1 MAAKLGTERQQQPQ
15 GQHHRQHHGQHHQS
29 GQQQY
34 QSELEALEETDA
46 QRSPGAQRAPVRSP
60 KCARCRNHGVV
71 SRLKGHKR
79 SCRWRECRCASC
91 VLVLERQRV
100 MAAQVAL
107 RRQQAGESKKAPRS
121 SPFLRRQTYQRF
133 TKTPS
138 LLAKSILEGYKSPAS
153 ESRHHYPPIS
163 VKMRKRRAF
172 ADKELESVMLE
183 RELRQREMEELR
195 KIVLLQATV
204 SPGPS
209 PCFCPLSDPGV
220 PSYMPMY
227 KSSPLVFDCDLHC
240 HAQELK
246 NRAIEHCTREILTT
260 QNFFPSRKSLD
271 ACSGTVSCLESVPQP
286 SFQSSHYYCCK
297 NRRSTETERVPA
309 DSSHSMPETG
319 AADRLNVT
327 SKRDASLLAQAKV
340 LSQIEQPEKQC
351 RPSGFESRTQEDWA
365 SKPNSIKNVRPLPF
379 SVEALLM
386 R

>member
-1 MAAKLGTERQQQPQ
+1 MAAKLGTDCQP
-15 GQHHRQHHGQHHQS
+15 HQRT
-29 GQQQY
+29 
-34 QSELEALEETDA
+34 ELGPLEGADV
-46 QRSPGAQRAPVRSP
+46 QRTPGALRAPVRSP

-79 SCRWRECRCASC
+79 TCRWRECRCASC

-107 RRQQAGESKKAPRS
+107 RRQQAGESKKTQRS
-121 SPFLRRQTYQRF
+121 APFLRRQTYQRY

-138 LLAKSILEGYKSPAS
+138 LLAKSILEGCKSPAS
-153 ESRHHYPPIS
+153 EDWQTRLHCPPLS

-195 KIVLLQATV
+195 RIVLLQATV

-209 PCFCPLSDPGV
+209 TCFCPLSDAGV
-220 PSYMPMY
+220 PGYMPAY
-227 KSSPLVFDCDLHC
+227 KSNPLLFQCDLHC
-240 HAQELK
+240 HAQEFK
-246 NRAIEHCTREILTT
+246 TRAVEHCPKEILATA
-260 QNFFPSRKSLD
+260 NISPSLKSWD
-271 ACSGTVSCLESVPQP
+271 ACSGTDSCLESVTLP

-297 NRRSTETERVPA
+297 NRGNTEAERVPA
-309 DSSHSMPETG
+309 DSSHSTPQRA
-319 AADRLNVT
+319 AADRMDVM
-327 SKRDASLLAQAKV
+327 SKRDSALFLTEAKV
-340 LSQIEQPEKQC
+340 LSQTEQPGKHC
-351 RPSGFESRTQEDWA
+351 KASGLESHTHEDWA
-365 SKPNSIKNVRPLPF
+365 TKPNSIKNGRPLPF